1 MNIKARL
8 HLTLATALFAAAN
21 LTTHAQT
28 WETILELDSAMTDVL
43 IAGGS
48 STRALMIDP
57 ASAAA
62 DFPSLIVSGHASDAN
77 WNLHRLAQPE
87 GSNPGA
93 LIPLNTLPRSVFSMA
108 ADAGGIL
115 YLAGDNSIHVAHSS
129 TAAWVVQRSSDGGA
143 TWSTIRTFSL
153 GGATAQVRGIT
164 VDSAGKLIVCG
175 VAFDSGGYSHW
186 IVETSADRGEAW
198 DTVDVFKSSK
208 VSNLFSG
215 EAMCQ
220 ALGVAEL
227 PGLNGGLFVVG
238 RVPSGRKQTA
248 QVWTVTRSR
257 DGGVTWQTV
266 DTWLPS
272 NGNSRARKVAVDGL
286 GRVFVMGDSGGGNEN
301 DSSPWVVRMSA
312 DGGDTW
318 NTIFGPWQYGPQ
330 PNPLDMTIDANNNV
344 WVSGD
349 VLEIRPSTPKRP
361 NNNFYYLT
369 AMVVRIQNSPTFPW
383 SFNSYPV
390 SPDCLSGA
398 AAGSI
403 TADSLGKVYVN
414 GMYRET
420 PTSPQK
426 WFVKR
431 WVPLTK

>member
-8 HLTLATALFAAAN
+8 RLPLAIGVFAAAS

-28 WETILELDSAMTDVL
+28 WETILELDSALTDVL

-48 STRALMIDP
+48 STRAMMIDP
-57 ASAAA
+57 ASATA
-62 DFPSLIVSGHASDAN
+62 DFPSLIVSGHASDVN
-77 WNLHRLAQPE
+77 WNLHRLVQPE

-93 LIPLNTLPRSVFSMA
+93 LVPLNTLPRSVFSQA
-108 ADAGGIL
+108 ADADGTL

-129 TAAWVVQRSSDGGA
+129 TAAWAVKRSSDGGA
-143 TWSTIRTFSL
+143 IWSAIRTFSL

-186 IVETSADRGEAW
+186 IVETSADRGETW
-198 DTVDVFKSSK
+198 DTVDVFKSLK
-208 VSNLFSG
+208 VSNILSG
-215 EAMCQ
+215 ESMCQ

-238 RVPSGRKQTA
+238 RVPSGRKQSA

-286 GRVFVMGDSGGGNEN
+286 GRVFVMGDSGGGNES

-318 NTIFGPWQYGPQ
+318 NTIFGPWQYGSSPT
-330 PNPLDMTIDANNNV
+330 PLDMTIDAKNNV

-349 VLEIRPSTPKRP
+349 VLEIRPSTTKRT
-361 NNNFYYLT
+361 NTGLYCLT
-369 AMVVRIQNSPTFPW
+369 AMVVRIQNSPAVPW
-383 SFNSYPV
+383 PFEYYKV

-398 AAGSI
+398 TAGSI
-403 TADSLGKVYVN
+403 TADNSGKVYVN

-420 PTSPQK
+420 STSPQK
-426 WFVKR
+426 WFVR
-431 WVPLTK
+431 AID